1 MSRRLFIT
9 SLLFMLLS
17 PGLCR
22 AADEKPKMKG
32 PITVTS
38 GMLSVDNKEHTALFE
53 KNVVAKTSDMTMA
66 ADKMLIF
73 YKEGSGDVTKIEA
86 SGNVRMFKETR
97 AITSQNATYY
107 ADGEKVVFT
116 GEPKAIDGENV
127 VTGSLMT
134 YFIKED
140 RSSIENSRVF
150 LKNRKD
156 K

>member
-1 MSRRLFIT
+1 MSRQLFII
-9 SLLFMLLS
+9 SLMVMFLTPVLAY
-17 PGLCR
+17 PEAER
-22 AADEKPKMKG
+22 PKVKG

-38 GMLSVDNKEHTALFE
+38 ETLTADNKAHTALFE

-66 ADKMLIF
+66 ADQMLIF

-86 SGNVRMFKETR
+86 TGNVRLFKATQ

-107 ADGEKVVFT
+107 AEEDKVVFT

-127 VTGSLMT
+127 VTGTRMT
-134 YFIKED
+134 YFIKDD
-140 RSSIENSRVF
+140 RSYIENSRVF
-150 LKNRKD
+150 LKSRKD

>member
-1 MSRRLFIT
+1 MSRRLLIISILIT
-9 SLLFMLLS
+9 LLAPVFS
-17 PGLCR
+17 FS
-22 AADEKPKMKG
+22 ENVKPHVKG

-38 GMLSVDNKEHTALFE
+38 ETLTADNRQHTALFE

-73 YKEGSGDVTKIEA
+73 YKEGSGDVIKIEA
-86 SGNVRMFKETR
+86 TGEVKLFRETR
-97 AITSQNATYY
+97 AITAQNATYY
-107 ADGEKVVFT
+107 AEEDKVVFT
-116 GEPKAIDGENV
+116 GEPKVIDGENV
-127 VTGSLMT
+127 VTGNRMT

-140 RSSIENSRVF
+140 RSFIENSRVF

>member
-1 MSRRLFIT
+1 MSKRLFII
-9 SLLFMLLS
+9 SILIILLAPVFS
-17 PGLCR
+17 FSEDG
-22 AADEKPKMKG
+22 KQNVKG

-38 GMLSVDNKEHTALFE
+38 ETLTADNRQHTALFE

-73 YKEGSGDVTKIEA
+73 YKEGSGDVIKIEA
-86 SGNVRMFKETR
+86 TGDVRLFRETR
-97 AITSQNATYY
+97 AITAQSATYY
-107 ADGEKVVFT
+107 AEEDKVIFT

-127 VTGSLMT
+127 VTGSRMT

-140 RSSIENSRVF
+140 RSYIENSRVF

>member
-1 MSRRLFIT
+1 MSKRLLII
-9 SLLFMLLS
+9 SVWIVLLTPVFS
-17 PGLCR
+17 FP
-22 AADEKPKMKG
+22 AAERPKARG

-38 GMLSVDNKEHTALFE
+38 ETLTADNRAHTALFE

-73 YKEGSGDVTKIEA
+73 YTEGSGDVTKIEA
-86 SGNVRMFKETR
+86 TGNVRLFRETR
-97 AITSQNATYY
+97 AITSENATYY
-107 ADGEKVVFT
+107 AEEEKVIFT

-127 VTGSLMT
+127 VTGSRMT

-140 RSSIENSRVF
+140 RSYIENSRVF